1 MNVPFHFSINKPV
14 IAILLL
20 NIYCPVF
27 SVLCCQTLAHPS
39 PSKLE
44 STVSLVLLQKERR
57 LVAGEV
63 RAVL

>member
-1 MNVPFHFSINKPV
+1 MNFPFHFSINKPA

-27 SVLCCQTLAHPS
+27 SVLCCLTLAHLS

-44 STVSLVLLQKERR
+44 RTVSLVPLQKEPR

-63 RAVL
+63 QAVI